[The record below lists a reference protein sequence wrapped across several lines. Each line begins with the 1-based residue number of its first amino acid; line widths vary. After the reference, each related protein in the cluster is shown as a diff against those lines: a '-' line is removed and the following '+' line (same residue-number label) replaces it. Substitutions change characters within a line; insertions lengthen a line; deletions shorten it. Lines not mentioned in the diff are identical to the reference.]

1 MMSNFKAEREN
12 MIESQIRPNAVTQAA
27 LLKAMLKTPRES
39 FVPPSQRSLAYMD
52 GALRVE
58 AAREGQ
64 PARYLLS
71 PMVFAKLVQLAD
83 IKPVDKVLDVG
94 CATGYSTAILAC
106 LAREVLG
113 LECDAG
119 LAALAE
125 DTLSGQRIENAR
137 VVAGP
142 LQDGFKAESP
152 FDVIFLNGRSGCEPE
167 MLFSQL
173 SEGGRLVAVMGE
185 ETASKAQIFRKIDS
199 LIQRVTA
206 FDATAPLLP
215 GFEPKKAFA
224 F

>member
-1 MMSNFKAEREN
+1 MSNFKAEREN
-12 MIESQIRPNAVTQAA
+12 MIESQIRPNAVTQTELLAA
-27 LLKAMLKTPRES
+27 LLKTPREL

-52 GALRVE
+52 DALRVE

-71 PMVFAKLVQLAD
+71 PMVFAKLAQLAE

-119 LAALAE
+119 LAALAK

-137 VVAGP
+137 VVTGS

-173 SEGGRLVAVMGE
+173 SAGGRLVAIMGE

-206 FDATAPLLP
+206 FDAAAPLLP